1 MTDEIKEEVVE
12 NETENDTQ
20 DINDNKG
27 LTILAY
33 LFALVF
39 VPMFVRKNS
48 KFAQF
53 HVRQGFNL
61 LVFWV
66 VLTVARCT
74 LGIIPYLGT
83 HFLKYVFSVGLCGV
97 AVFSIIG
104 IINALRGKMTP
115 LPWFGEKLDL
125 LKMIFKM

>member
-39 VPMFVRKNS
+39 VPMFVRKDS
-48 KFAQF
+48 KFARF
-53 HVRQGFNL
+53 HCNQGLILFILEAAAITLGPILNCIPKIGWL
-61 LVFWV
+61 FALPCYAVYVFCV
-66 VLTVARCT
+66 VLAVM
-74 LGIIPYLGT
+74 GI
-83 HFLKYVFSVGLCGV
+83 V
-97 AVFSIIG
+97 AVCRGQYKELPIIG
-104 IINALRGKMTP
+104 KYKI
-115 LPWFGEKLDL
+115 
-125 LKMIFKM
+125 LK